1 MKKNLKDKKSLNIA
15 MLGHKRIPSREG
27 GIEIVVEEL
36 ATRMV
41 TLGHKVTCYSYSVP
55 KEHQVYLKR
64 YARKNNLKLV
74 SICLYQ
80 PWCDLNINCHPLE
93 FSSYIQFS
101 ECVYTTTFHGTI
113 FTLLNHKNCAIYS
126 PSKKLKDLLK
136 WTHKEEAMLSLVA
149 TYDEFESLVSK
160 QHSYELFET
169 IIAKKRKESQEIY
182 REALKSCGV

>member
-1 MKKNLKDKKSLNIA
+1 MENLAAKQAKIVCDPTMLLPINEFNFPHERKIKDKY
-15 MLGHKRIPSREG
+15 M
-27 GIEIVVEEL
+27 IV
-36 ATRMV
+36 
-41 TLGHKVTCYSYSVP
+41 YSYSVP

-136 WTHKEEAMLSLVA
+136 WTHKEEAMLSLTA
-149 TYDEFESLVSK
+149 TYDEFESLITK

-169 IIAKKRKESQEIY
+169 IIEKKRKESQKIY
-182 REALKSCGV
+182 IDALKSCEV

>member
-1 MKKNLKDKKSLNIA
+1 M
-15 MLGHKRIPSREG
+15 
-27 GIEIVVEEL
+27 IV
-36 ATRMV
+36 
-41 TLGHKVTCYSYSVP
+41 YSYSVP
-55 KEHQVYLKR
+55 KEHQAYLKR

-80 PWCDLNINCHPLE
+80 SWCDLNINCHPLE

-126 PSKKLKDLLK
+126 CSKKLKDLLE
-136 WTHKEEAMLSLVA
+136 WTHKEEAMLSLTA
-149 TYDEFESLVSK
+149 TYDEFESLITK

-169 IIAKKRKESQEIY
+169 IIEKKRKESQKIY
-182 REALKSCGV
+182 IDALKSCEV